1 MANKRSSK
9 DAKSF
14 KRPQRYSA
22 SKRWLTRAVGI
33 GGALGVFSLL
43 MTTTYN
49 FLVGDVSLAFVKSH
63 GRYYDFNLENNSPA
77 DQLITR
83 FKVDYPPQHVI
94 GHVTRQ
100 IAATAS
106 GAGGYELPGGNVSE
120 IPVSEFHDL
129 DGKVLPANKVTP
141 FLMPP
146 TNSKNYVQLDAA
158 VFDITF
164 ETAPTN
170 AVLGAIDETLKT
182 LKLRNRST
190 KQRYLVV
197 DNLWIPTNAAT
208 VADAVR
214 IACRDDQSLS
224 DLCNGHNE
232 G

>member
-1 MANKRSSK
+1 MVNRRASK
-9 DAKSF
+9 GAKSF
-14 KRPQRYSA
+14 RRPQRYSA
-22 SKRWLTRAVGI
+22 SKRLLIRGVRVGA
-33 GGALGVFSLL
+33 ALGIFSLL
-43 MTTTYN
+43 MTTSYN

-77 DQLITR
+77 DQRIKR

-100 IAATAS
+100 IAAKAS

-120 IPVSEFHDL
+120 IPVIEFHDL

-164 ETAPTN
+164 EIEPTN

-182 LKLRNRST
+182 LNLRNRST

-197 DNLWIPTNAAT
+197 DNVWIPTNAAT

-224 DLCNGHNE
+224 DLCTGHTK